1 MPLGAMSLV
10 ETTLVNTL
18 AGIAR
23 AGDLVADVA
32 RTHGLSRDVA
42 SHMCVALDEVLSN
55 IVKYGY
61 ADDAVHQISLR
72 LSVADGMLIAEV
84 EDDARP
90 FDPLSVPAPNL
101 DVPFGERRVGGLG
114 VHFVR
119 KLMSDVA
126 YSRVG
131 GRNRLVMK
139 KRVESGKEGT
149 Q

>member
-1 MPLGAMSLV
+1 MSRV
-10 ETTLVNTL
+10 ETTIVNTL

-61 ADDAVHQISLR
+61 ADDAVHQISVR

-90 FDPLSVPAPNL
+90 FDPLSVPEPDL
-101 DVPFGERRVGGLG
+101 DVPFRERRVGGLG

-139 KRVESGKEGT
+139 KRLDSGKEAM

>member
-1 MPLGAMSLV
+1 MSRV
-10 ETTLVNTL
+10 ETTIANTL
-18 AGIAR
+18 AGVAR
-23 AGDLVADVA
+23 AGDLVAEVA
-32 RTHGLSRDVA
+32 RAHDLPREVA

-61 ADDAVHQISLR
+61 TDDAVHQISLA

-101 DVPFGERRVGGLG
+101 DVPLEERRVGGLG

-119 KLMSDVA
+119 KLMSEVA
-126 YSRVG
+126 YCRVG
-131 GRNRLVMK
+131 GRNRLVIK

>member
-1 MPLGAMSLV
+1 MSRV
-10 ETTLVNTL
+10 ETTLTNTL
-18 AGIAR
+18 ASIAR

-32 RTHGLSRDVA
+32 RAHDLPRDVA

-61 ADDAVHQISLR
+61 TDDAVHQISLA

-90 FDPLSVPAPNL
+90 FDPLAVPEPNL

-119 KLMSDVA
+119 KLMSEVA
-126 YSRVG
+126 YCRVG

-139 KRVESGKEGT
+139 KRVEIGKEGM

>member
-1 MPLGAMSLV
+1 MSRV

-23 AGDLVADVA
+23 AGDVVAELA
-32 RTHGLSRDVA
+32 RAHDLPRDVV

-72 LSVADGMLIAEV
+72 LALADGMLIAEV

-90 FDPLSVPAPNL
+90 FDPLSVPEPNL
-101 DVPFGERRVGGLG
+101 DVPFEERRVGGLG
-114 VHFVR
+114 VHFIRSVMDEAGFLPGPDGR
-119 KLMSDVA
+119 GNVLRMS
-126 YSRVG
+126 
-131 GRNRLVMK
+131 
-139 KRVESGKEGT
+139 KRIG
-149 Q
+149 